1 MLTAWQANLGD
12 LTSLAV
18 ASTLAQVDITA
29 TSHVGAVFLSILTA
43 PFIDCRYR
51 AWTQSAT
58 ACELNSV

>member
-18 ASTLAQVDITA
+18 ASTVTQADITA
-29 TSHVGAVFLSILTA
+29 TSHVGTVFLSIRMAT
-43 PFIDCRYR
+43 FIDCQYR
-51 AWTQSAT
+51 AWTQSAA